1 MDIEGAEPA
10 LARPI
15 PNKVKFEPGLEVAYQ
30 GERYAIV
37 EMVDLNR
44 FLVENA
50 VTKARAIVGAGD
62 LSIWITEQQI
72 ERRKVPDLSSIP
84 EERRA
89 IGLRRQEVIE
99 GLLKIRHRT
108 KQMVEDAAADLGLAS
123 AWLYFLMKRYEQEGT
138 WTCLIPHGEKGKPRK
153 GRLAPEV
160 EAIMDKVIK
169 DHYLKR
175 GKPSKSEV
183 ALIVEQQCKAA
194 GFDAPTY
201 NTVRDRIKKQ
211 DPRKVTAARYGM
223 KAAREKHDPVLGAA
237 DEARWPL
244 QRYQIDHTVADL
256 FVVDEENH
264 LSIAR
269 PILTLI
275 IDEFSRCVA
284 GFHLS
289 LRAPSTATVA
299 RVIAHALMPKDEY
312 CRRMKLESEWPIC
325 GIPDL
330 LLSDNAVEFDSTGAQ
345 LGCRQYGL
353 IGQFRPLGR
362 PNFGGHIERLIGT
375 MMGRV
380 RLMPGATM
388 NSIKERGADYDPEK
402 GAALTMAQAEQRIA
416 MEIADRYHRE
426 EHAALGVTPL
436 RAYRFGILGDDHTP
450 GRGYPAVPTDAGR
463 LLLDFL
469 PAKRLS
475 IQDYGLQINY
485 TRFYGSILRTMKD
498 RQARGEKHIVRFDP
512 DNFSRVWIYSGVDAE
527 YFEIP
532 RARSQ
537 MPQVT
542 LWDVKAAIKR
552 LKEEGRDPKD
562 EDAVYRTIQRGWQ
575 MDEAAML
582 KSKRARLN
590 VERRRLAAKP
600 AVTPSVGPK
609 APAVADPVTPDE
621 SSPSSSWNI
630 QPIADVKPW

>member
-1 MDIEGAEPA
+1 MEIEGEVE

-15 PNKVKFEPGLEVAYQ
+15 ANRIRFVKGVKVTHQ
-30 GERYAIV
+30 GALHSII

-50 VTKARAIVGAGD
+50 ETQERTVVSVGD
-62 LSIWITEQQI
+62 LSIWVGNQKV

-84 EERRA
+84 KERRE
-89 IGLRRQEVIE
+89 IGLRRQQVID
-99 GLLKIRHRT
+99 GLLNIRHRT
-108 KQMVEDAAADLGLAS
+108 KQMVADAAADVGLAP
-123 AWLYFLMKRYEQEGT
+123 ARLYKLMKRYEQEGT
-138 WTCLIPHGEKGKPRK
+138 WTCLIPHGEKGKERK
-153 GRLAPEV
+153 GRLKPEV
-160 EAIMDKVIK
+160 EAIVDKAIK
-169 DHYLKR
+169 EHYLKR
-175 GKPSKSEV
+175 GKTSKSEV
-183 ALIVEQQCKAA
+183 FLIAKRQCEAA
-194 GFDAPTY
+194 GLVPPTY
-201 NTVRDRIKKQ
+201 NTVRDRIRKQ
-211 DPRKVTAARYGM
+211 DPRKVTEARYGK
-223 KAAREKHDPVLGAA
+223 KAAREEHDPVLGAA

-269 PILTLI
+269 PILTMV

-299 RVIAHALMPKDEY
+299 RAIAHSLMPKDEY
-312 CRRMKLESEWPIC
+312 CRRMELESDWPIC

-330 LLSDNAVEFDSTGAQ
+330 LLSDNAAEFDSTGAQ
-345 LGCRQYGL
+345 LGCKQYGF

-388 NSIKERGADYDPEK
+388 NSIKERGADYNPEK
-402 GAALTMAQAEQRIA
+402 GAALTMAQAEKRIA

-426 EHAALGVTPL
+426 EHAALGITPL
-436 RAYRFGILGDDHTP
+436 RAYRFGIFGDDHTP
-450 GRGYPAVPTDAGR
+450 GRGFPEIPTDAGR

-469 PAKRLS
+469 PAMRLS

-485 TRFYGSILRTMKD
+485 TRFYGSILRTMRD
-498 RQARGEKHIVRFDP
+498 RQSRGEKHIVRHDP
-512 DNFSRVWIYSGVDAE
+512 DNFSRVWIYSGLDAE

-532 RARSQ
+532 RARSH
-537 MPQVT
+537 MPPVT

-552 LKEEGRDPKD
+552 LKEEGRDPSD
-562 EDAVYRTIQRGWQ
+562 EDAVFRTIQRGWK
-575 MDEAAML
+575 MDEEAVL

-590 VERRRLAAKP
+590 VERRRLAAEP
-600 AVTPSVGPK
+600 AVAPGVGPK
-609 APAVADPVTPDE
+609 PSPVQTEEVMPSDH
-621 SSPSSSWNI
+621 SPSSTWDI
-630 QPIADVKPW
+630 EPIADVKPW

>member
-1 MDIEGAEPA
+1 MDIETELD
-10 LARPI
+10 LARPL
-15 PNKVKFEPGLEVAYQ
+15 PNRVRYGKGVEVAYQ
-30 GERYAIV
+30 GKRHVIIEV
-37 EMVDLNR
+37 VDLHR
-44 FLVENA
+44 FLVESA
-50 VTKARAIVGAGD
+50 ETQERVIATAGD
-62 LSIWITEQQI
+62 LSIWTSGGQI
-72 ERRKVPDLSSIP
+72 ERRKTPDLSSIP
-84 EERRA
+84 EAKRA

-99 GLLKIRHRT
+99 GLLSIRRRT
-108 KQMVEDAAADLGLAS
+108 KRMVADAAADLGLAP
-123 AWLYFLMKRYEQEGT
+123 AWLYFLMKRYEEEGT

-160 EAIMDKVIK
+160 EAIMDKAIK
-169 DHYLKR
+169 ENYLKR
-175 GKPSKSEV
+175 SKPSKSSV
-183 ALIVEQQCKAA
+183 TLIIEQQCKAA
-194 GFDAPTY
+194 GLEPPTY
-201 NTVRDRIKKQ
+201 NTVRDRIRKQ
-211 DPRKVTAARYGM
+211 DPRKVTEARYGK
-223 KAAREKHDPVLGAA
+223 KAAREQHDPVLGAA

-256 FVVDEENH
+256 FVVDEENR

-269 PILTLI
+269 PILTLV

-289 LRAPSTATVA
+289 LRAPSTATMA
-299 RVIAHALMPKDEY
+299 RAIAHSLMPKDHY
-312 CRRMKLESEWPIC
+312 CRRMGLESDWPIC

-345 LGCRQYGL
+345 LGCKQYGF

-388 NSIKERGADYDPEK
+388 NSIKQRGADYDPEK
-402 GAALTMAQAEQRIA
+402 GAALTMAEAEKRIA
-416 MEIADRYHRE
+416 LEIADHYHRK
-426 EHAALGVTPL
+426 EHSALGITPL
-436 RAYRFGILGDDHTP
+436 RAYHFGILGDDHTP
-450 GRGYPAVPTDAGR
+450 GRGEPEVPTDAGR

-485 TRFYGSILRTMKD
+485 TRFYGSILRTMRD

-512 DNFSRVWIYSGVDAE
+512 DDFSRIWIYSDLDAE

-532 RARSQ
+532 RARSH
-537 MPQVT
+537 MPPVT
-542 LWDVKAAIKR
+542 LWDVRAAIKR
-552 LKEEGRDPKD
+552 LKEEGRDHTD
-562 EDAVYRTIQRGWQ
+562 EDVVFRAIQRGWK
-575 MDEAAML
+575 MDEDAAL

-590 VERRRLAAKP
+590 VERRRLAADP
-600 AVTPSVGPK
+600 AVTPGIGAKPSTAPEPG
-609 APAVADPVTPDE
+609 APADQ
-621 SSPSSSWNI
+621 SSPSSTWDI
-630 QPIADVKPW
+630 TPIPDVKPW

>member
-1 MDIEGAEPA
+1 MEIEGKVD
-10 LARPI
+10 LARPVS
-15 PNKVKFEPGLEVAYQ
+15 NKIRFEKGVEVSCRDDRHVII
-30 GERYAIV
+30 EV
-37 EMVDLNR
+37 VDLNR
-44 FLVENA
+44 YLVENSETQERI
-50 VTKARAIVGAGD
+50 VVGAGD
-62 LSIWITEQQI
+62 LSIWTGDAQV
-72 ERRKVPDLSSIP
+72 ERRKIPDLSSIP
-84 EERRA
+84 KERREV
-89 IGLRRQEVIE
+89 GLRRQAVID
-99 GLLKIRHRT
+99 GLLNIQHRT
-108 KQMVEDAAADLGLAS
+108 RQMVVDAAAELGLAP
-123 AWLYFLMKRYEQEGT
+123 ARLYVLMKRYEQEGT
-138 WTCLIPHGEKGKPRK
+138 WTCLIPHGEKGKQRK
-153 GRLAPEV
+153 GRLTPEV
-160 EAIMDKVIK
+160 EAIMDKAIK
-169 DHYLKR
+169 EHYYKR
-175 GKPSKSEV
+175 GKTTIRAI
-183 ALIVEQQCKAA
+183 ALIVERQCKTA
-194 GFDAPTY
+194 GYEPPTY

-211 DPRKVTAARYGM
+211 DPRKVTEARYG
-223 KAAREKHDPVLGAA
+223 KKVAREQYDPVLGAA

-269 PILTLI
+269 PILTLV

-299 RVIAHALMPKDEY
+299 RAITHALMPKDEY
-312 CRRMKLESEWPIC
+312 CRRMKLESDWPIC

-330 LLSDNAVEFDSTGAQ
+330 LLSDNAAEFDSAGAQ
-345 LGCRQYGL
+345 LGCKQYGF

-388 NSIKERGADYDPEK
+388 NSVKERGSDYDPEK

-426 EHAALGVTPL
+426 VHASLGITPL
-436 RAYRFGILGDDHTP
+436 RTYRFGIFGDDHTP
-450 GRGYPAVPTDAGR
+450 GRGQPEVPTDAGR

-469 PAKRLS
+469 PAERLS

-485 TRFYGSILRTMKD
+485 TRFYGSILRTMRD
-498 RQARGEKHIVRFDP
+498 RQSRGEKHIVRYDP
-512 DNFSRVWIYSGVDAE
+512 DNFSRVWIYSALDAE

-537 MPQVT
+537 MPPVT
-542 LWDVKAAIKR
+542 LWDVKTAIKR
-552 LKEEGRDPKD
+552 VKEEGRDPKD
-562 EDAVYRTIQRGWQ
+562 EDVVFRTIQRGWK
-575 MDEAAML
+575 MDEAAAA

-590 VERRRLAAKP
+590 VERRRIAAEP
-600 AVTPSVGPK
+600 SVVPSVGLKPL
-609 APAVADPVTPDE
+609 PVQTEPVTTPD
-621 SSPSSSWNI
+621 SSPSSSWEI
-630 QPIADVKPW
+630 EPIADVKPW